1 MADVQSYS
9 IAGAG
14 LAGSLMALLLARR
27 GHQVELF
34 ERRPDPRG
42 GRMDAGRSI
51 NLALSTRGIAALRRA
66 GILDRV
72 MEMALPM
79 SGRMLHAPDGALSF
93 IPYGKDGEAIYSVSR
108 AGLNLAL
115 LQAADAHDH
124 VNLHFEHALSGWDV
138 EDEQLHFDTPTGPQT
153 RPLTT
158 LLATDGAWS
167 AARWQ
172 VMRRQRFSYEQRFI
186 EHAYKELHLAPG
198 ADGQFQLDPGALH
211 IWPRGDFMLIAL
223 PNPDRTFTLTLFLDH
238 DGPDVSFEAL
248 PTPQS
253 ARAFFDEQFGDV
265 SALLPDLESQWLDN
279 PTSNLHYVKCWPWLH
294 DDRVLL
300 LGDAAHAIVPF
311 YGQGM
316 NAAFEDCY
324 LLDTALA
331 EASGSDVETSR
342 LLGDFAAERK
352 PAADA
357 ICDLAM
363 YNFLEMRS
371 RVADP
376 GFVERKLLESTL
388 MELFPETY
396 RDLYGLVTFSTVP
409 YHEARE
415 RAARQSRTLTEHP
428 ESALALLTLG
438 WLRRLA
444 GDA

>member
-1 MADVQSYS
+1 MADVQSYN

-27 GHQVELF
+27 GHRVDLF
-34 ERRPDPRG
+34 ERRPDPRH
-42 GRMDAGRSI
+42 GRMEAGRSI

-79 SGRMLHAPDGALSF
+79 RGRMLHATDGALSF
-93 IPYGKDGEAIYSVSR
+93 IPYGKDGEAIFSVSR

-115 LQAADAHDH
+115 LEAADSHEH
-124 VNLHFEHALSGWDV
+124 VNLHFEHALIGWNADAG
-138 EDEQLHFDTPTGPQT
+138 DLCFDTPTGPIT
-153 RPLTT
+153 YPLGT

-186 EHAYKELHLAPG
+186 EHAYKELHLAP
-198 ADGQFQLDPGALH
+198 APDGQFQLDPGALH

-238 DGPDVSFEAL
+238 DGASASFESL
-248 PTPQS
+248 PTPES
-253 ARAFFDEQFGDV
+253 ARSFFDAEFADV
-265 SALLPDLESQWLDN
+265 SALLPDLESQWVSN

-294 DDRVLL
+294 DERVLL

-316 NAAFEDCY
+316 NAAFEDCL
-324 LLDTALA
+324 LLDTAL
-331 EASGSDVETSR
+331 EHASRRGGDMARTLS
-342 LLGDFAAERK
+342 DFASERK

-376 GFVERKLLESTL
+376 GFVERKQLESAL

-415 RAARQSRTLTEHP
+415 RAARQSQTLTEHP
-428 ESALALLTLG
+428 EAALALLVLG
-438 WLRRLA
+438 WMRQLA
-444 GDA
+444 LAA